1 MIVLKKTKAKQG
13 DLKIMK
19 KKIVTLLMM
28 AALAATALTGCNGS
42 EEALETPETPV
53 TTVTTED
60 SVVSEDSDFDYD
72 NDIAVV
78 SREDGSGTRGAFIEL
93 FGVEQ
98 KNEEGEKIDYTTVE
112 ASITNNTSVMM
123 TTVANDEYAIGYIS
137 LGSMNDTVKA
147 LKIDGVEAS
156 VENIENGTYTVNRPF
171 NLAVK
176 EELTDAAEDF
186 MNYILSAEGQA
197 IVNDNGY
204 IMIDSAAAVFESNGA
219 EGKVVVAGSSSVTPV
234 MEKLK
239 EAYAAVNANVTIEI
253 NTNDSSTGV
262 SSAIEGTCDIGMASR
277 ALKDTETAEGVQ
289 EVTIAKDGIA
299 VIVNN
304 NNPVEDLTTETV
316 KNIYV
321 GDILTWSEI

>member
-42 EEALETPETPV
+42 EEAVETPETP
-53 TTVTTED
+53 VTTED

-277 ALKDTETAEGVQ
+277 ALKDSETAEGVQ